1 MKNITVSVDDKIYKE
16 VRVLAAHLEI
26 SVSEL
31 VRRKLGEAILESNR
45 KNSYELGKDLFG
57 NGSIGSTN
65 LSRDRKKIV
74 KGLLQKKYAKRNS
87 R

>member
-31 VRRKLGEAILESNR
+31 VRRK
-45 KNSYELGKDLFG
+45 NSYELGKDLFG
-57 NGSIGSTN
+57 NGSFGSTN
-65 LSRDRKKIV
+65 LSRDRKKIL